1 MESKITPE
9 EATAMYNIAKIK
21 FDPTS
26 YSLKGNLILDLAESV
41 LRTEHISSFSDNALN
56 DMLDAIS
63 KKEHRD
69 YEKSF
74 KSAFVTDRIQ
84 YSRTGVFC
92 IQQDNLYICKKTLD
106 TLFPRYSNSPRII
119 QAIAMLCVALNS
131 AKSCSK
137 CMAWFAIPGFEL
149 LDYESL
155 YNLQYLRDQLCDKS
169 QQLSVFKRTSLCVSY
184 LPEAYEG
191 RAPAY
196 EEGFCES
203 MYGAYFFAFEVMW
216 AINALPVE
224 FRDVIKQLIQS
235 SSHTDTYEAF
245 FNPYIN
251 VTATDI
257 CLSTDLEAAIA
268 ITSPKERFKA
278 YQEIVK
284 KEAPAVPTA
293 IDDYRT
299 TVSSKPMGLNFML
312 CAFASFVG
320 QLSITHIR
328 INTIRIIYE
337 YCKVN
342 KCLPNIDRSAF
353 SPFMKYASSIGGSE
367 AERDLFRLD
376 SEEDHTLKC
385 DEEYEEE
392 DEESVDIESS
402 HSDDTPLFE
411 ALDLI
416 KSSFKAGRYRFDV
429 QDVIDVSPRS
439 SAKYKAISDKVALVN
454 KLLIRRIK
462 AIKTYNV
469 GGKNPGQSS
478 GKLDRKVLYRYK
490 YDPNIFYNNT
500 YKVLESDLAFGVI
513 LDESGSMSGKGIANG
528 RIAMV
533 VLHETFKALGINHSI
548 IGHTSNGK
556 YHSEIT
562 RYQAFKE
569 DKTYTVCKNY
579 ALISTEAKSGN
590 CDSGALY
597 YMEKAFSRV
606 RNKDKICL
614 IFSDGAPTECTGTD
628 LKNQVAAM
636 ERAGIKV
643 IGIGINFPSIAKYYK
658 SYANG
663 RNLTDMLNIIS
674 RILEEYVLKKKV
686 R

>member
-1 MESKITPE
+1 MASKITPE

-26 YSLKGNLILDLAESV
+26 YSLKGNLILDQKEAV
-41 LRTEHISSFSDNALN
+41 LKNEHISSFSDSALN

-63 KKEHRD
+63 EKERRR
-69 YEKSF
+69 YAKSF
-74 KSAFVTDRIQ
+74 KSVLGTNTIQ
-84 YSRTGVFC
+84 YSRAGVFC
-92 IQQDNLYICKKTLD
+92 IQQDNLYICKKALD
-106 TLFPRYSNSPRII
+106 TLFPRYSNYPRTL

-137 CMAWFAIPGFEL
+137 CMAWFAIPGCEL

-169 QQLSVFKRTSLCVSY
+169 QQLSVFKRTSLCVSC
-184 LPEAYEG
+184 LPEAYED

-196 EEGFCES
+196 NEGFCES

-235 SSHTDTYEAF
+235 SSRTDTYEAF

-251 VTATDI
+251 VTANEI
-257 CLSTDLEAAIA
+257 YLNTDLEAAIA

-284 KEAPAVPTA
+284 KEAPAVITA
-293 IDDYRT
+293 IDAYKKAT
-299 TVSSKPMGLNFML
+299 LSKPVGLNFMM

-342 KCLPNIDRSAF
+342 KCLPKIDKSEF
-353 SPFMKYASSIGGSE
+353 SSFMKCASSIEGSE

-376 SEEDHTLKC
+376 SEDGHALKY
-385 DEEYEEE
+385 DEEDEEE
-392 DEESVDIESS
+392 DEESVDIESP

-411 ALDLI
+411 ALDQI
-416 KSSFKAGRYRFDV
+416 KSSFKAGCYRFDV
-429 QDVIDVSPRS
+429 HDVIDVSPRS
-439 SAKYKAISDKVALVN
+439 SAEYKAISDKVTLVN

-469 GGKNPGQSS
+469 GGKNPGQAS
-478 GKLDRKVLYRYK
+478 GKLDRKALYRYK

-548 IGHTSNGK
+548 IGHTSDGR

-579 ALISTEAKSGN
+579 ALVSTEAKSGN

-636 ERAGIKV
+636 EKAGIKV